1 MGGHPCKETEMSAHQ
16 NISGNWFLRQLSFKK
31 QTLQGWKYNASG
43 RVPACKHEVPSSNT
57 SAE

>member
-1 MGGHPCKETEMSAHQ
+1 MSAHQ